1 MLRCLL
7 DADALAWLLSPDSDP
22 AHDEHRLA
30 WLAEAQ
36 RQRATLLIPATVL
49 ADWLVDTGPAGDA
62 AFKALRSSRTVEV
75 AAFDERAARELVRLH
90 TFASTTDDDRW
101 SRASREQRQLV
112 ALAVVRQASLVGEA
126 PRLDA
131 VAALAGVS
139 FVSMGDLSSLGA
151 PPQLSL
157 PLDAPDAAA
166 LGSVAPLSPLDKG
179 VFSDLAQAFSAFDQL
194 VSAPASSEAPAP

>member
-7 DADALAWLLSPDSDP
+7 DADALSWLLRLDSDP

-36 RQRATLLIPATVL
+36 RQRATLLIPAPVL
-49 ADWLVDTGPAGDA
+49 ADWLVETGPAGDA
-62 AFKALRSSRTVEV
+62 AFKALRASRPVEV
-75 AAFDERAARELVRLH
+75 AVFDERTARELVRLH

-112 ALAVVRQASLVGEA
+112 ALAVVRQAALVGEA

-131 VAALAGVS
+131 AAALAGVT
-139 FVSMGDLSSLGA
+139 FVSMGDVASLGA

-157 PLDAPDAAA
+157 PLDPVEPAAA
-166 LGSVAPLSPLDKG
+166 ASLVPLSPLDKG
-179 VFSDLAQAFSAFDQL
+179 VFSELAQAFHAFDSM
-194 VSAPASSEAPAP
+194 VSAPPAPETPLA

>member
-1 MLRCLL
+1 MRCLL
-7 DADALAWLLSPDSDP
+7 DADALAWLLRLDSDP
-22 AHDEHRLA
+22 AHEEHRQA

-36 RQRATLLIPATVL
+36 RQRATLLIPAAML
-49 ADWLVDTGPAGDA
+49 ADWLVETGPAGEA
-62 AFKALRSSRTVEV
+62 AFKALRLARPVEV

-112 ALAVVRQASLVGEA
+112 ALAVVRQAALVGEA

-131 VAALAGVS
+131 AAALAGVA
-139 FVSMGDLSSLGA
+139 FVSMGDIASLGM

-157 PLDAPDAAA
+157 PLDLLDTAV
-166 LGSVAPLSPLDKG
+166 GSTVSTLSPLDRG
-179 VFSDLAQAFSAFDQL
+179 VFTDLAQAFSAFDVL
-194 VSAPASSEAPAP
+194 VARPAELSPPAP

>member
-7 DADALAWLLSPDSDP
+7 DADALAWLLRLDSDP
-22 AHDEHRLA
+22 AHDEHRQA

-36 RQRATLLIPATVL
+36 RQRATLLIPAAML
-49 ADWLVDTGPAGDA
+49 ADWLVETGPAGEA
-62 AFKALRSSRTVEV
+62 AFKALRLARPVEV

-112 ALAVVRQASLVGEA
+112 ALAVVRQAALVGEA

-131 VAALAGVS
+131 AAALAGVA
-139 FVSMGDLSSLGA
+139 FVSMGDIASLGV

-157 PLDAPDAAA
+157 PLDSPDAGAMA
-166 LGSVAPLSPLDKG
+166 VVAPLSPLDKG
-179 VFSDLAQAFSAFDQL
+179 VFSDLAQAFSAFDLL
-194 VSAPASSEAPAP
+194 VSDPLFSETPAP

>member
-7 DADALAWLLSPDSDP
+7 DADALSWLLRLDSDP

-36 RQRATLLIPATVL
+36 RQRATLLIPAAVL
-49 ADWLVDTGPAGDA
+49 ADWLVETGPVGEA
-62 AFKALRSSRTVEV
+62 AFKALRASRPVEV
-75 AAFDERAARELVRLH
+75 AAFDERTARELVRLH

-131 VAALAGVS
+131 AAAMAGVT
-139 FVSMGDLSSLGA
+139 FVSMGDVASLGA

-157 PLDAPDAAA
+157 PLDLVEPAAA
-166 LGSVAPLSPLDKG
+166 ATASVVPLSPLDKG
-179 VFSDLAQAFSAFDQL
+179 VFSELAQAFHAFDRVVL
-194 VSAPASSEAPAP
+194 APPAGPAA

>member
-1 MLRCLL
+1 MRCLL
-7 DADALAWLLSPDSDP
+7 DADALAWLLRLDSDP
-22 AHDEHRLA
+22 AHEEHRQA

-36 RQRATLLIPATVL
+36 RQRATLLIPAAML
-49 ADWLVDTGPAGDA
+49 ADWLVETGPAGEA
-62 AFKALRSSRTVEV
+62 AFKALRLARPVEV

-90 TFASTTDDDRW
+90 AFASTTDDDRW

-131 VAALAGVS
+131 AAALAGVA
-139 FVSMGDLSSLGA
+139 FVSMGDIASLGM

-157 PLDAPDAAA
+157 PLDLLDTAV
-166 LGSVAPLSPLDKG
+166 GSTVSTLSPLDRG
-179 VFSDLAQAFSAFDQL
+179 VFTDLAQAFSAFDVL
-194 VSAPASSEAPAP
+194 VARPAELSPPAP

>member
-7 DADALAWLLSPDSDP
+7 DADALAWLLRLDSDP

-36 RQRATLLIPATVL
+36 RQRATLLIPAAVL

-62 AFKALRSSRTVEV
+62 ALKALRTARAVEV
-75 AAFDERAARELVRLH
+75 VAFDERAARELARLH
-90 TFASTTDDDRW
+90 VFASSTDDDRW

-131 VAALAGVS
+131 AASLAGVA
-139 FVSMGDLSSLGA
+139 FVSMGDIASLGA

-157 PLDAPDAAA
+157 PLDPVESAQATAATA
-166 LGSVAPLSPLDKG
+166 LSPLDRG
-179 VFSDLAQAFSAFDQL
+179 VFSELAQAFQAFDSL
-194 VSAPASSEAPAP
+194 VAAPAAPPT

>member
-7 DADALAWLLSPDSDP
+7 DADALAWLLRLDSDP
-22 AHDEHRLA
+22 AHDEHRQA

-36 RQRATLLIPATVL
+36 RQRATLLIPAAML
-49 ADWLVDTGPAGDA
+49 ADWLVETGPAGEA
-62 AFKALRSSRTVEV
+62 AFKALRLARPVEV

-112 ALAVVRQASLVGEA
+112 ALAVVRQAALVGEA

-131 VAALAGVS
+131 AAALAGVA
-139 FVSMGDLSSLGA
+139 FVSMGDIASLGV

-157 PLDAPDAAA
+157 PLDSPDAGAMA
-166 LGSVAPLSPLDKG
+166 VVAPLSPLDKG
-179 VFSDLAQAFSAFDQL
+179 VFSDLAQAFSAFDLL
-194 VSAPASSEAPAP
+194 VSEPLSSETPAP

>member
-7 DADALAWLLSPDSDP
+7 DADALAWLLRLDSDP

-36 RQRATLLIPATVL
+36 RQRATLLIPAAVL
-49 ADWLVDTGPAGDA
+49 ADWLVETGSAGDA
-62 AFKALRSSRTVEV
+62 AFKALRTARPVEV
-75 AAFDERAARELVRLH
+75 ATFDERAARELVRLH
-90 TFASTTDDDRW
+90 TFAGTTDDDRW
-101 SRASREQRQLV
+101 ARASREQRQLV

-131 VAALAGVS
+131 AAALAGVA
-139 FVSMGDLSSLGA
+139 FVSMGDIASLGA

-157 PLDAPDAAA
+157 PLDTPET
-166 LGSVAPLSPLDKG
+166 SVASAVPLSPLDMG
-179 VFSDLAQAFSAFDQL
+179 VFSDLAQAFSAFDLQ
-194 VSAPASSEAPAP
+194 VSAPLPPQMPAP

>member
-7 DADALAWLLSPDSDP
+7 DADALAWLLRLDSDP
-22 AHDEHRLA
+22 AHDEHRQA

-36 RQRATLLIPATVL
+36 RQRATLLIPAAML
-49 ADWLVDTGPAGDA
+49 ADWLVETGPAGEA
-62 AFKALRSSRTVEV
+62 AFKALRLARPVEV

-112 ALAVVRQASLVGEA
+112 ALAVVRQAALVGEA

-131 VAALAGVS
+131 AAALAGVA
-139 FVSMGDLSSLGA
+139 FVSMGDIASLGV

-157 PLDAPDAAA
+157 PLDVQDASAAA
-166 LGSVAPLSPLDKG
+166 SVAPLSPLDKG
-179 VFSDLAQAFSAFDQL
+179 VFSDLAQAFSAFDLL
-194 VSAPASSEAPAP
+194 VSDPLSSETPAP

>member
-7 DADALAWLLSPDSDP
+7 DADALAWLLGPDSDP

-36 RQRATLLIPATVL
+36 RQRATLLIPAAVL
-49 ADWLVDTGPAGDA
+49 ADWLVETGPAGDA
-62 AFKALRSSRTVEV
+62 AFKALRSARPVEV
-75 AAFDERAARELVRLH
+75 ATFDERAARELVRLH
-90 TFASTTDDDRW
+90 RFASTTDDDRW

-131 VAALAGVS
+131 AAALAGVA
-139 FVSMGDLSSLGA
+139 FVSMGDIASLGS

-157 PLDAPDAAA
+157 PLDVPEVLAA
-166 LGSVAPLSPLDKG
+166 GSVSALSPLDRG
-179 VFSDLAQAFSAFDQL
+179 VFSDLAQAFNAFD
-194 VSAPASSEAPAP
+194 VVVAAPPEPPAP

>member
-1 MLRCLL
+1 VLRCLL
-7 DADALAWLLSPDSDP
+7 DADALAWLLRLDSDP

-36 RQRATLLIPATVL
+36 RQRATLLIPAVVL
-49 ADWLVDTGPAGDA
+49 ADWLVETGPAGDA
-62 AFKALRSSRTVEV
+62 AFKALRASRPVEV
-75 AAFDERAARELVRLH
+75 AAFDERMARELVRLH

-112 ALAVVRQASLVGEA
+112 ALAVVRQASLVGAA

-131 VAALAGVS
+131 AAALAGVT
-139 FVSMGDLSSLGA
+139 FVSMGDVASLGA

-157 PLDAPDAAA
+157 PLDPVESTAAA
-166 LGSVAPLSPLDKG
+166 TSVVPLSPLDKG
-179 VFSDLAQAFSAFDQL
+179 VFSELAQAFRAFDSVVL
-194 VSAPASSEAPAP
+194 APPASPAA

>member
-7 DADALAWLLSPDSDP
+7 DADALAWLLSPDSGL
-22 AHDEHRLA
+22 AHDEHRQA

-36 RQRATLLIPATVL
+36 RQRATLLIPAAVL
-49 ADWLVDTGPAGDA
+49 ADWLVETGAAGEA
-62 AFKALRSSRTVEV
+62 AFKALRAARPVEV

-90 TFASTTDDDRW
+90 AFAGTTDDDRW

-112 ALAVVRQASLVGEA
+112 ALAVARQAALVGEA

-131 VAALAGVS
+131 VAALAGVA
-139 FVSMGDLSSLGA
+139 FVSMADIASLGA

-157 PLDAPDAAA
+157 PLDRQPASAAA
-166 LGSVAPLSPLDKG
+166 CVAPLSPLDQG
-179 VFSDLAQAFSAFDQL
+179 VFSDLAQAFSAFDLL
-194 VSAPASSEAPAP
+194 VSEPASSQPPAP

>member
-7 DADALAWLLSPDSDP
+7 DADALSWLLRLDSDP

-36 RQRATLLIPATVL
+36 RQRAALLVPAAVL
-49 ADWLVDTGPAGDA
+49 ADWLIETGPAGDA
-62 AFKALRSSRTVEV
+62 AFKALRTARPVEV

-90 TFASTTDDDRW
+90 TFASTSDDDRW

-131 VAALAGVS
+131 AAALAGVV
-139 FVSMGDLSSLGA
+139 FVSMGDIASLGS

-157 PLDAPDAAA
+157 PLDTPEISTTA
-166 LGSVAPLSPLDKG
+166 SVAPLSPMDKG
-179 VFSDLAQAFSAFDQL
+179 VFSDLAQAFSAFDVL
-194 VSAPASSEAPAP
+194 VSTPQATPAP

>member
-7 DADALAWLLSPDSDP
+7 DADALAWLLRLDSDP
-22 AHDEHRLA
+22 AHDEHRQA

-36 RQRATLLIPATVL
+36 RQRATLLIPAAML
-49 ADWLVDTGPAGDA
+49 ADWLVETGLAGEA
-62 AFKALRSSRTVEV
+62 AFKALRLARPVEV

-112 ALAVVRQASLVGEA
+112 ALAVVRQAALVGEA

-131 VAALAGVS
+131 AAALAGVA
-139 FVSMGDLSSLGA
+139 FVSMGDIASLGV
-151 PPQLSL
+151 
-157 PLDAPDAAA
+157 PLDVQDASAAA
-166 LGSVAPLSPLDKG
+166 SVAPLSPLDKG
-179 VFSDLAQAFSAFDQL
+179 VFSDLAQAFSAFDLL
-194 VSAPASSEAPAP
+194 VSDPLSSETPAP

>member
-1 MLRCLL
+1 MRCLL
-7 DADALAWLLSPDSDP
+7 DADALAWLLRLDSDP
-22 AHDEHRLA
+22 AHEEHRQA

-36 RQRATLLIPATVL
+36 RQRATLLIPAAML
-49 ADWLVDTGPAGDA
+49 ADWLVETGPAGEA
-62 AFKALRSSRTVEV
+62 AFKALRLARPVEV

-131 VAALAGVS
+131 AAALAGVA
-139 FVSMGDLSSLGA
+139 FVSMGDIASLGM

-157 PLDAPDAAA
+157 PLDLLDTAV
-166 LGSVAPLSPLDKG
+166 GSTVSTLSPLDRG
-179 VFSDLAQAFSAFDQL
+179 VFTDLAQAFSAFDVL
-194 VSAPASSEAPAP
+194 VARPAELSPPAP